1 MRVSC
6 QTALREWDGYVRTR
20 RLLLELGAM
29 LAVACVIGFLG
40 PFGTYLDGSFV
51 ERVNQWW
58 LLLMGAYLLIRPCI
72 ALLGRLAELTQL
84 PLRATVTGGVVA
96 LSAPLAFIWR
106 SVGQN
111 AYRELHGY
119 AELVPFSLL
128 CALTV
133 LSVAWWAANFDRQL
147 SAQAEAS
154 ASKRHS
160 HDLAANS
167 SETGQNATS
176 DYPKL
181 YARLSAGFSGPV
193 VALQSEDHY
202 VRVHGPRGS
211 ELVLMRLREAI
222 AEMAS
227 EPGDQVHRSWWI
239 ARAGISRVERSGRSW
254 SIHLINGET
263 APVSRDAVYRLSQAG
278 LLPEEEPRRGLTSPA
293 HQR

>member
-1 MRVSC
+1 M
-6 QTALREWDGYVRTR
+6 TYVRTR

-29 LAVACVIGFLG
+29 LAVACIIGFLG
-40 PFGTYLDGSFV
+40 PFGTYLDGPFV

-72 ALLGRLAELTQL
+72 ALLARIAELTQL
-84 PLRATVTGGVVA
+84 PQRPTVTGGVVA

-111 AYRELHGY
+111 AYRELDGY

-128 CALTV
+128 CALIV
-133 LSVAWWAANFDRQL
+133 LSVAWWSAAVDGRL
-147 SAQAEAS
+147 TAQAEAAVS
-154 ASKRHS
+154 EGHYRHAVLQEPSKPEQSPAS
-160 HDLAANS
+160 DF
-167 SETGQNATS
+167 
-176 DYPKL
+176 PKL
-181 YARLSAGFSGPV
+181 LLRLSAGFAGPV

-222 AEMAS
+222 AEMGS

-239 ARAGISRVERSGRSW
+239 ARSGISRVERSGRSW
-254 SIHLINGET
+254 SVHLVNGET

-278 LLPEEEPRRGLTSPA
+278 LLPEEESRQAIISATHLR
-293 HQR
+293 